1 MTASRLRQALDIN
14 RLAVLCVGLALLAP
28 VPAASAARSTGPRAQ
43 RSGIHLTLPEARR
56 EVRYRIKRLARMHGD
71 TALDYE
77 VGGCVRYSARR
88 VRCRMYET
96 YKAGSDG
103 ETYICTGQVEVIEF
117 VNRYRTRPKSLR
129 CV

>member
-1 MTASRLRQALDIN
+1 MTASRLWQALDMN
-14 RLAVLCVGLALLAP
+14 RLPVLVVVLALLAP
-28 VPAASAARSTGPRAQ
+28 VPASASRSTGPRAQ
-43 RSGIHLTLPEARR
+43 RSGIYLTLPEARR

-88 VRCRMYET
+88 ALCRMYET

-103 ETYICTGQVEVIEF
+103 ETYICTGQVEVVEF
-117 VNRYRTRPKSLR
+117 VNRYRTRPKRLR